1 MTPESIDFISGSIA
15 GAISIIVGQP
25 FDTIKV
31 RLQTNSSY
39 KGPIDC
45 FKTIMKNEGFGTLF
59 SGMGPPLLT
68 SVAVNAII
76 FSSYGY
82 TVRLL
87 TNNEEENVTPP
98 QMCLA
103 GSIAGLAQSLICSPS
118 ELIKIRLQTDPQLYT
133 GTMDA
138 CKKIVRES
146 GFRGLYR
153 GYGSTIFR
161 EIPAFGA
168 YFTTYYC
175 MLDALGDSFGEI
187 LPSFIAGGMAGAV
200 SWSIIYP
207 VDIAKSLIQMNNDL
221 TTSTITV
228 LKDVYHKNGVKSLY
242 RGLGTAIVRSLPV
255 NAVIFPIYEL
265 SAKLLLAFSEEDNE
279 L

>member
-1 MTPESIDFISGSIA
+1 LTPESIDFISGSIA
-15 GAISIIVGQP
+15 GAISIVVGQP

-31 RLQTNSSY
+31 RLQTNPSY

-68 SVAVNAII
+68 SVATNAII

-87 TNNEEENVTPP
+87 TNNDEDNVKAP
-98 QMCLA
+98 QMFLA
-103 GSIAGLAQSLICSPS
+103 GSIAGLAQSFVCCPS
-118 ELIKIRLQTDPQLYT
+118 ELVKIRLQTDSHAT
-133 GTMDA
+133 GTMDVIKRIMRSA
-138 CKKIVRES
+138 GLK
-146 GFRGLYR
+146 GLYR
-153 GYGSTIFR
+153 GFGATLIR
-161 EIPAFGA
+161 EIPAFSA

-175 MLDALGDSFGEI
+175 MLNALGDTFGEI
-187 LPSFIAGGMAGAV
+187 LPSFMAGGMAGAV

-207 VDIAKSLIQMNNDL
+207 ADIAKSIIQMNDKS
-221 TTSTITV
+221 STNAMTV
-228 LKDVYHKNGVKSLY
+228 LKDIHRTNGLKSLY
-242 RGLGTAIVRSLPV
+242 RGLGTTIVRSLPV
-255 NAVIFPIYEL
+255 NAVIFPIYEM
-265 SAKLLLAFSEEDNE
+265 SAKVLLAFAEEDNE